1 MAQSYKSF
9 LLKLFIFS
17 AVIGLISFILKWILP
32 DDTLSPTLPFL
43 VIYFFIISALVY
55 YALLKS
61 TSYSARRF
69 VSYFMLAT
77 FIKFFIYV
85 ITVFAYAYFNRSD
98 LLPFVISFFV
108 LYILYTIFEVLAIIR
123 NAG

>member
-1 MAQSYKSF
+1 MDKPYKSF

-17 AVIGLISFILKWILP
+17 AVIGLISFILKWLLP
-32 DDTLSPTLPFL
+32 AGTLSPSLPFL
-43 VIYFFIISALVY
+43 VIYFFIISAVVH

-61 TSYSARRF
+61 TTYSARRF

-77 FIKFFIYV
+77 FVKFFIYV

-108 LYILYTIFEVLAIIR
+108 LYILYTIFEVLAIIKK
-123 NAG
+123 AG